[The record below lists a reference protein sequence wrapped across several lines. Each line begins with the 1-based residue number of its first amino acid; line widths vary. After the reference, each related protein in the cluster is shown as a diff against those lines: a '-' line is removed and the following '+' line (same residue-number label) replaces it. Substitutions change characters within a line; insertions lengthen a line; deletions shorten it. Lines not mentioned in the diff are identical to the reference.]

1 MCPPLRDHDDAA
13 DLLDLRVVWRADS
26 IQETSNLT
34 TDEDKYITTNLLQIM
49 VTRLC
54 TLLV

>member
-1 MCPPLRDHDDAA
+1 MCPPLRDHHDAA

-49 VTRLC
+49 VTRVC